1 MKSFIIITLVVL
13 ITGFLLYFVIKELI
27 KTYKN
32 KPYNPDQDIK
42 SKGKDRL

>member
-13 ITGFLLYFVIKELI
+13 LTGFLLYFVIKEFI

-32 KPYNPDQDIK
+32 KPY
-42 SKGKDRL
+42 GKNGKCKKRDRL